1 MGRATTASSGSR
13 TDPVAI
19 ATVLPYSPRLAFLS
33 DSSLMAMDLLCT
45 GTDQQTIDTLLLPER
60 SLVRRWSLLAIQQ
73 ANPSTFMR
81 HQYARHAA
89 ARMLAACSDWLE
101 SNGHR
106 HLAATMREQLKA

>member
-1 MGRATTASSGSR
+1 
-13 TDPVAI
+13 
-19 ATVLPYSPRLAFLS
+19 
-33 DSSLMAMDLLCT
+33 MAMDLLCT
-45 GTDQQTIDTLLLPER
+45 GTDKQTVDTLLLPER

-106 HLAATMREQLKA
+106 HLAAAMREQLKA

>member
-1 MGRATTASSGSR
+1 MGRAATASSGSR

-19 ATVLPYSPRLAFLS
+19 ATVFPYWPRLAFLS

-45 GTDQQTIDTLLLPER
+45 GSDKQTVDTLLLPER

-89 ARMLAACSDWLE
+89 ARMLAACCHWLE

-106 HLAATMREQLKA
+106 HLAAAMREQLKA

>member
-1 MGRATTASSGSR
+1 
-13 TDPVAI
+13 
-19 ATVLPYSPRLAFLS
+19 
-33 DSSLMAMDLLCT
+33 MAMDLLCT
-45 GTDQQTIDTLLLPER
+45 GTDKQTVDTLLLPER

-73 ANPSTFMR
+73 GNPSTFMR

-106 HLAATMREQLKA
+106 HLAATMREQLKG